1 MKLPCSPSWS
11 TADGTARRFGFTLVE
26 LMIVMAILTT
36 IVTVAFPM
44 YRRALEA
51 AETTVAI
58 RGIEELQAKIELFA
72 MTTGS
77 YPTSLDQLDGA
88 PFVDPWGNPYQFL
101 NFETIQGNGNEQMRK
116 DKFLVPLNTKYDL
129 FSMGP
134 DGKSVSPLTAKASR
148 DDIVRAN
155 DGGFIG
161 VASAY

>member
-11 TADGTARRFGFTLVE
+11 TADGAVLRSGFTLVE
-26 LMIVMAILTT
+26 LMVVMAILTT

-44 YRRALEA
+44 YRRALQA
-51 AETTVAI
+51 AETTVAV
-58 RGIEELQAKIELFA
+58 RGIEELQSKIELFA

-101 NFETIQGNGNEQMRK
+101 NFETIKGNGNGQMRK

-134 DGKSVSPLTAKASR
+134 DGKSVSPLTAKDSR

-161 VASAY
+161 VATAY